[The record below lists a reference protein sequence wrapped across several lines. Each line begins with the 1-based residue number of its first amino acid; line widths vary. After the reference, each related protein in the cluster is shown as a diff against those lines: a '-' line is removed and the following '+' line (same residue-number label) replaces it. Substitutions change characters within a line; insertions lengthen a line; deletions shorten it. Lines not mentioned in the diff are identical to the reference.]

1 MTDTVCTV
9 CQRHKAQL
17 KPKKSQLNP
26 SMTMFLCNECAAAK
40 REPRFL
46 VILMARAEGIESVR
60 DYIRNH
66 RYVGDEIIAE
76 ELIN

>member
-26 SMTMFLCNECAAAK
+26 SMMMFLCNECLAAK

-46 VILMARAEGIESVR
+46 VILVARSEGLDKVR
-60 DYIRNH
+60 DYIRQQ
-66 RYVGDEIIAE
+66 RYVGEKIVAE
-76 ELIN
+76 ELID